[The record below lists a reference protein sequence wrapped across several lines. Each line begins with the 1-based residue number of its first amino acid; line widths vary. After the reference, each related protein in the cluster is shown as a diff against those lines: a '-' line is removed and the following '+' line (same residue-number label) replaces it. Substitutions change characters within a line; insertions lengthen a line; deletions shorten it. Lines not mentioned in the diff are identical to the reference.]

1 MTYQIRLGLL
11 VILDSIIV
19 STAIFMASWIV
30 YPFMATYDVKVIII
44 SSTALLLFHHLYAML
59 YDMYNKVWSYASVGE
74 LSAIAR
80 AVTLSILST
89 GLIQLLIN
97 DLTIYRRGLLVTWML
112 HIILIEIG
120 RASCRV

>member
-1 MTYQIRLGLL
+1 MTYRIRLVLL

-19 STAIFMASWIV
+19 STSIFMISLIAYHVLPS
-30 YPFMATYDVKVIII
+30 YDFNVIII
-44 SSTALLLFHHLYAML
+44 SAIALLLFHHLYAML
-59 YDMYNKVWSYASVGE
+59 YDLYNKVWSYPSVGE
-74 LSAIAR
+74 LTAIVK

-89 GLIQLLIN
+89 GLIQFLIN
-97 DLTIYRRGLLVTWML
+97 DFTIYRRGLLVTWML